1 MSDYLDSS
9 VIIAALVD
17 SQPHH
22 EECAEAL
29 AAGGMTSSHAL
40 AEAYS
45 ILSGRLR
52 LNAQTV
58 SDVLL
63 HNTKKL
69 KIVDLTWTEYS
80 RLLAESPKQG
90 IRGGA
95 IFDALHVAAARKA
108 SAKRLLTLDQDF
120 YSFAP
125 DLIHHLGK
133 H

>member
-9 VIIAALVD
+9 VLIAALVD
-17 SQPHH
+17 SQPFH
-22 EECAEAL
+22 EECADAL
-29 AAGGMTSSHAL
+29 AAGGITSAHAL

-52 LNAQTV
+52 LDPQTV

-63 HNTKKL
+63 HNTKDL
-69 KIVDLTWTEYS
+69 KKVDLTWSEYS
-80 RLLAESPKQG
+80 KLIASSPKNG
-90 IRGGA
+90 VRGGA

-108 SAKRLLTLDQDF
+108 SAKRLLTLDQDY

-125 DLIHHLGK
+125 DLIHYLGK
-133 H
+133 

>member
-9 VIIAALVD
+9 VLIAALVD

-22 EECAEAL
+22 EECADAL
-29 AAGGMTSSHAL
+29 ATGGVTSAHAL

-52 LNAQTV
+52 LDPQTV
-58 SDVLL
+58 SEVLL

-69 KIVDLTWTEYS
+69 KVVDLTAAEYS
-80 RLLAESPKQG
+80 RLLAESPRNG

-125 DLIHHLGK
+125 ELAHRLGN
-133 H
+133 

>member
-9 VIIAALVD
+9 VLIAALVD

-22 EECAEAL
+22 EECADAL
-29 AAGGMTSSHAL
+29 AAGGVTSAHAL

-52 LNAQTV
+52 LDPQTV

-63 HNTKKL
+63 HNTRKL
-69 KIVDLTWTEYS
+69 KLVDLTGAEYS
-80 RLLAESPKQG
+80 RLLADSPKNG

-125 DLIHHLGK
+125 DLAHRLGK
-133 H
+133 

>member
-9 VIIAALVD
+9 VLIAALVD
-17 SQPHH
+17 SQPFH
-22 EECAEAL
+22 EECVEAL
-29 AAGGMTSSHAL
+29 SAGGITSAHAL

-52 LNAQTV
+52 LDPQTV

-69 KIVDLTWTEYS
+69 KVVDLTAAEYA
-80 RLLAESPKQG
+80 RLLADSPKNG
-90 IRGGA
+90 VRGGA

-120 YSFAP
+120 YTFAP
-125 DLIHHLGK
+125 ELAHYLGK
-133 H
+133 